1 MSMPRRA
8 MEQMGFSIC
17 CLTCDAPDVT
27 GSSRCRSCIAAHTR
41 ARDRMA
47 GQATS
52 KADRLSRELVTMLA
66 SPAKYIDD
74 TEHGELMLHY
84 VPLISQHQGT
94 VSAKTQ
100 EEVEEMFERQR
111 RQKKASLLDKRR
123 QKSSW
128 WGTKLQP
135 DEMEELL
142 SLIDGGK
149 RKEVPT
155 WDALLDEVGE
165 MLDED

>member
-84 VPLISQHQGT
+84 VTLISQHQGT

-100 EEVEEMFERQR
+100 EEVEEMFRRQR
-111 RQKKASLLDKRR
+111 RHKKASLLDKRR

-155 WDALLDEVGE
+155 WDALLEEVGE

>member
-1 MSMPRRA
+1 

-84 VPLISQHQGT
+84 VTLISQHQGT

-111 RQKKASLLDKRR
+111 RQKKTSLLDKRR

-155 WDALLDEVGE
+155 WDALLEEGGE

>member
-1 MSMPRRA
+1 MPRRA

-41 ARDRMA
+41 ARDRMS

-84 VPLISQHQGT
+84 VTLISQHQGT

-100 EEVEEMFERQR
+100 EEVEEMFRRQR
-111 RQKKASLLDKRR
+111 RHKKASLLDKRR
-123 QKSSW
+123 RKTSW

-155 WDALLDEVGE
+155 WDALLEEVGE

>member
-41 ARDRMA
+41 ARDRMS

-84 VPLISQHQGT
+84 VTLISQHQGT

-100 EEVEEMFERQR
+100 EEVEEMFRRQR
-111 RQKKASLLDKRR
+111 RHKKASLLDKRR
-123 QKSSW
+123 RKTSW

-155 WDALLDEVGE
+155 WEALLEEVGD

>member
-1 MSMPRRA
+1 MSLPRRA
-8 MEQMGFSIC
+8 MEQMGFAIC
-17 CLTCDAPDVT
+17 CLFCDAPDVAGT
-27 GSSRCRSCIAAHTR
+27 ERCKKCIAAHTR
-41 ARDRMA
+41 SRDRLS
-47 GQATS
+47 GQATT

-66 SPAKYIDD
+66 SPASYIDD
-74 TEHGELMLHY
+74 PEHGELMLHY
-84 VPLISQHQGT
+84 VTLISEHQGT

-100 EEVEEMFERQR
+100 EEIEEMFERQR
-111 RQKKASLLDKRR
+111 RQKTTSLIDRR
-123 QKSSW
+123 RKKSSW
-128 WGTKLQP
+128 WGSKLEP

-155 WDALLDEVGE
+155 WDDLLAEVGE

>member
-1 MSMPRRA
+1 MLLNLRCPRRDRV
-8 MEQMGFSIC
+8 
-17 CLTCDAPDVT
+17 LTLQVMHRLAHESKGQDV
-27 GSSRCRSCIAAHTR
+27 RS
-41 ARDRMA
+41 
-47 GQATS
+47 GYLE
-52 KADRLSRELVTMLA
+52 ADRLSRELVTMLA

-84 VPLISQHQGT
+84 VTLISQHQGT

-100 EEVEEMFERQR
+100 EEVEEMFRRQR
-111 RQKKASLLDKRR
+111 RHKKASLLDKRR
-123 QKSSW
+123 RKTSW

-155 WDALLDEVGE
+155 WDALLEEVGE

>member
-41 ARDRMA
+41 ARDRMS

-84 VPLISQHQGT
+84 VTLISQHQGT

-100 EEVEEMFERQR
+100 EEVEEMFRRQR
-111 RQKKASLLDKRR
+111 RHKKASLLDKRR
-123 QKSSW
+123 RKTSW

-135 DEMEELL
+135 L
-142 SLIDGGK
+142 SLIHI
-149 RKEVPT
+149 
-155 WDALLDEVGE
+155 
-165 MLDED
+165 

>member
-1 MSMPRRA
+1 MSLPRRA
-8 MEQMGFSIC
+8 MEQMGFAIC
-17 CLTCDAPDVT
+17 CLFCDAPDVAGT
-27 GSSRCRSCIAAHTR
+27 ERCKKCIAAHTR
-41 ARDRMA
+41 SRDRLS
-47 GQATS
+47 GQATT

-66 SPAKYIDD
+66 SPASYIDD
-74 TEHGELMLHY
+74 PEHGELMLHY
-84 VPLISQHQGT
+84 VTLISEHQGT

-100 EEVEEMFERQR
+100 EEIEQMFERQR
-111 RQKKASLLDKRR
+111 RQKTTSLIDRR
-123 QKSSW
+123 RKKSSW
-128 WGTKLQP
+128 WGSKLEP

-155 WDALLDEVGE
+155 WDDLLAEVGE

>member
-17 CLTCDAPDVT
+17 CLTCDAPDVA
-27 GSSRCRSCIAAHTR
+27 GSSRCRGCISSHTR
-41 ARDRMA
+41 SRDRLS
-47 GQATS
+47 GQATT
-52 KADRLSRELVTMLA
+52 KADRLSRELMTMLA
-66 SPAKYIDD
+66 SPASYIDD

-84 VPLISQHQGT
+84 VTLISEHQGT

-100 EEVEEMFERQR
+100 EEIEEMFERQK
-111 RQKKASLLDKRR
+111 RQKKTSLIDSRR
-123 QKSSW
+123 KKSSW
-128 WGTKLQP
+128 WGSKLEP

-149 RKEVPT
+149 RNEVPT
-155 WDALLDEVGE
+155 WDDLLAEVGE

>member
-1 MSMPRRA
+1 

-27 GSSRCRSCIAAHTR
+27 GSSRCRSCIVAHTR
-41 ARDRMA
+41 ARDRMS

-84 VPLISQHQGT
+84 VTLISQHQGT

-100 EEVEEMFERQR
+100 EEVEEMFRRQR
-111 RQKKASLLDKRR
+111 RHKKASLLDKRR
-123 QKSSW
+123 RKTSW

-155 WDALLDEVGE
+155 WDALLEEVGE

>member
-17 CLTCDAPDVT
+17 CLTCDAPDIA
-27 GSSRCRSCIAAHTR
+27 GSKRCRGCIASHTR
-41 ARDRMA
+41 ARDRMS
-47 GQATS
+47 GQATT

-66 SPAKYIDD
+66 SPASYIDD

-84 VPLISQHQGT
+84 VTLISEHQGT

-100 EEVEEMFERQR
+100 EEVEEMFRRQR
-111 RQKKASLLDKRR
+111 RHKKASLLDKRR

-128 WGTKLQP
+128 WGTKP
-135 DEMEELL
+135 A
-142 SLIDGGK
+142 
-149 RKEVPT
+149 R
-155 WDALLDEVGE
+155 
-165 MLDED
+165 

>member
-1 MSMPRRA
+1 

-41 ARDRMA
+41 ARDRMS

-84 VPLISQHQGT
+84 VTLISQHQGT

-100 EEVEEMFERQR
+100 EEVEEMFRRQR
-111 RQKKASLLDKRR
+111 RHKKASLLDKRR
-123 QKSSW
+123 RKTSW

-155 WDALLDEVGE
+155 WDALLEEVGE

>member
-27 GSSRCRSCIAAHTR
+27 GTQRCRSCISSHTR
-41 ARDRMA
+41 ARDRMS
-47 GQATS
+47 GQAIS

-84 VPLISQHQGT
+84 VTLISQHQGT
-94 VSAKTQ
+94 VSASTQ
-100 EEVEEMFERQR
+100 EEIEEMFDRQR
-111 RQKKASLLDKRR
+111 RQKTTSLIDRR
-123 QKSSW
+123 RKKSSW
-128 WGTKLQP
+128 WGNKLEP
-135 DEMEELL
+135 EEMEELL

-155 WDALLDEVGE
+155 WDALLEEVGD
-165 MLDED
+165 MLEED

>member
-41 ARDRMA
+41 ARDRMS

-84 VPLISQHQGT
+84 VTLISQHQGT

-100 EEVEEMFERQR
+100 EEVEEMFRRQR
-111 RQKKASLLDKRR
+111 RHKKASLLDKRR
-123 QKSSW
+123 RKTSW

-155 WDALLDEVGE
+155 WDALLE
-165 MLDED
+165 LSLIHI

>member
-27 GSSRCRSCIAAHTR
+27 GSSRCRACIASHTR
-41 ARDRMA
+41 ARDRMS

-84 VPLISQHQGT
+84 VTLISQHQGT

-100 EEVEEMFERQR
+100 EEVEEMFRRQR
-111 RQKKASLLDKRR
+111 RHKKASLLDKRR
-123 QKSSW
+123 RKTSW

-155 WDALLDEVGE
+155 WDALLEEVGD

>member
-41 ARDRMA
+41 ARDRMS

-84 VPLISQHQGT
+84 VTLISQHQGT

-100 EEVEEMFERQR
+100 EEVEEMFRRQR
-111 RQKKASLLDKRR
+111 RHKKASLLDKRR
-123 QKSSW
+123 RKTSW

-149 RKEVPT
+149 RKEVPLPLSSV
-155 WDALLDEVGE
+155 D
-165 MLDED
+165 

>member
-1 MSMPRRA
+1 MQVVHRM
-8 MEQMGFSIC
+8 
-17 CLTCDAPDVT
+17 
-27 GSSRCRSCIAAHTR
+27 HTR
-41 ARDRMA
+41 ARDRMS

-84 VPLISQHQGT
+84 VTLISQHQGT

-100 EEVEEMFERQR
+100 EEVEEMFRRQR
-111 RQKKASLLDKRR
+111 RHKKASLLDKRR

-128 WGTKLQP
+128 WGTKSTASMRWKSSFP
-135 DEMEELL
+135 
-142 SLIDGGK
+142 
-149 RKEVPT
+149 
-155 WDALLDEVGE
+155 
-165 MLDED
+165 

>member
-41 ARDRMA
+41 ARDRMS

-84 VPLISQHQGT
+84 VTLISQHQGT

-100 EEVEEMFERQR
+100 EEGEEMFRRQR
-111 RQKKASLLDKRR
+111 RHKKASLLDKRR
-123 QKSSW
+123 RKTSW

-155 WDALLDEVGE
+155 WDALLEEVGE

>member
-1 MSMPRRA
+1 MPRRA

-41 ARDRMA
+41 ARDRMS

-84 VPLISQHQGT
+84 VTLISQHQGT

-100 EEVEEMFERQR
+100 EEVEEMFRRQR
-111 RQKKASLLDKRR
+111 RHKKASLLDKRR
-123 QKSSW
+123 RKTSW

-155 WDALLDEVGE
+155 WDALLEEVGD